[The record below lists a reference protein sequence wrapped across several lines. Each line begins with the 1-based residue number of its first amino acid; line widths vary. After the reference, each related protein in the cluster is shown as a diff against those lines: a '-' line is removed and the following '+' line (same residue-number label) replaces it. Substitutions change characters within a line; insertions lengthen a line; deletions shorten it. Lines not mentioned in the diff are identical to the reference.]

1 MPELPEVETVVRSLR
16 SHLEKRAIVGF
27 TAHWPRVTAPASPE
41 DFTRQVAGH
50 TIRAVRRR
58 GKYVLL
64 DLDRGYVHLHLRMTG
79 RLLVL
84 RSGDPETS
92 SQPHVTA
99 EFDLSNPPGTP
110 RRAYARGQGGR
121 RLIFQDMR
129 KFGRV
134 GYLEDLAQLEA
145 RLGPEPLSSRFTP
158 RFFHRLLQGRRRRI
172 KPLLLD
178 QSFIAG
184 LGNIYVDEALFLAR
198 IHPETSASGLTFTQA
213 QALHRAIQDILN
225 DSIQHDGTTIINFQY
240 GEGNTGRF
248 REKLRVFRREEQ
260 PCPVCGTP
268 LVKIRVAQRGTYLCP
283 ACQVP

>member
-1 MPELPEVETVVRSLR
+1 MPELPEVETVVRYLR
-16 SHLEKRAIVGF
+16 PHLVERAIVGF

-41 DFTRQVAGH
+41 DFARQVGGR

-58 GKYVLL
+58 GKYILL

-84 RSGDPETS
+84 PSGDPEAS

-99 EFDLSNPPGTP
+99 GFDLSDS
-110 RRAYARGQGGR
+110 RCLVFR
-121 RLIFQDMR
+121 DMR
-129 KFGRV
+129 KFGRM
-134 GYLEDLAQLEA
+134 GYLEDLAPLET

-158 RFFHRLLQGRRRRI
+158 RLFHRLLQGRRRRI
-172 KPLLLD
+172 KPRRLD

-198 IHPETSASGLTFTQA
+198 IHPETSASRLTFTQA

-248 REKLRVFRREEQ
+248 REKLRVFRRAEQ

-268 LVKIRVAQRGTYLCP
+268 LAKIRVAQRGTYLCP